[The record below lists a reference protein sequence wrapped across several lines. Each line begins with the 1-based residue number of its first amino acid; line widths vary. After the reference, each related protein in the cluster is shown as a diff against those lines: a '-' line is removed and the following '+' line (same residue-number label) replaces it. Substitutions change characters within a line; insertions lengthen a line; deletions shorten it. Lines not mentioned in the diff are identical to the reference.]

1 MFSVRRLIN
10 SDMIIISYKKGG
22 VYIFLYR
29 DRDTLLGGTKV
40 DKSYSK
46 YQAFI
51 VITLMQI
58 IMCNNIERSADPS
71 LLYSNS
77 WQYLIGVS

>member
-29 DRDTLLGGTKV
+29 DRDTLLGG
-40 DKSYSK
+40 
-46 YQAFI
+46 
-51 VITLMQI
+51 
-58 IMCNNIERSADPS
+58 
-71 LLYSNS
+71 
-77 WQYLIGVS
+77 